1 LPVETIG
8 SRFGELPRGLT
19 PPTLPRCDA
28 NMLAELLSPAFSLAL
43 LGAIESLMAAVLTD
57 RLSGD
62 KHDPNQEL
70 LHQSGFA
77 EALGPENNC
86 PHLDAALNRARELLA
101 QRQVRAETVP
111 VVQTTTQG

>member
-1 LPVETIG
+1 
-8 SRFGELPRGLT
+8 
-19 PPTLPRCDA
+19 
-28 NMLAELLSPAFSLAL
+28 
-43 LGAIESLMAAVLTD
+43 
-57 RLSGD
+57 
-62 KHDPNQEL
+62 L